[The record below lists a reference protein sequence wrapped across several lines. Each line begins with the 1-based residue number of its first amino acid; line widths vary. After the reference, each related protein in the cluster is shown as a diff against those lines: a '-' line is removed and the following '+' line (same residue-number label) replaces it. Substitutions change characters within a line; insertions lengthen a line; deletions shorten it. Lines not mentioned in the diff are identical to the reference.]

1 MTERLQK
8 LIARSGLCS
17 RRAAEELLAAGRVR
31 VNGEVAALGDRADPA
46 CDRIEVDGKPL
57 AAAPELVYL
66 MLNKPRGYVTT
77 LADERGRATAAELV
91 ADCDTRVFPVG
102 RLDKDTEGLLLFT
115 DDGMLDVRLLRP
127 ERHVEKEYE
136 YRAFGHLDEAALR
149 QLETGVVLAEGQP
162 LSRPARAAL
171 LAHTTIGESE
181 AYLPERFREKYLKN
195 SGRPVTVGKLWITE
209 GRKHQVKLMVK
220 AVGAH
225 VFYLKRWA
233 IGPVRLDAALAPG
246 AYRPLTPEE
255 LHALG
260 L

>member
-102 RLDKDTEGLLLFT
+102 RLDRDSEGLLLMT
-115 DDGMLDVRLLRP
+115 NDGALAQAMLHPRGEVDKVSQVTVSGTLEHSPERLSAIRMLDGERIRPAKVEILRRWPGQALLEITIHEGKNRQIRRMCRQVGLNVLRLQRVREHTLSL
-127 ERHVEKEYE
+127 
-136 YRAFGHLDEAALR
+136 GHLKPGKWRYLTEAEIR
-149 QLETGVVLAEGQP
+149 T
-162 LSRPARAAL
+162 
-171 LAHTTIGESE
+171 
-181 AYLPERFREKYLKN
+181 
-195 SGRPVTVGKLWITE
+195 
-209 GRKHQVKLMVK
+209 
-220 AVGAH
+220 
-225 VFYLKRWA
+225 LKRS
-233 IGPVRLDAALAPG
+233 
-246 AYRPLTPEE
+246 
-255 LHALG
+255 LHYEP
-260 L
+260 

>member
-77 LADERGRATAAELV
+77 LADEQGRATAAELV

-102 RLDKDTEGLLLFT
+102 RLDRDSEGLLLMT
-115 DDGMLDVRLLRP
+115 NDGALAQAMLHPRGEVDKVYQVTVSGTLERSPKRLSAIRMLDGERIRPAKVEILRRWPGQALLEITIHEGKNRQIRRMCRQVGLNVLRLQRVREHTLSL
-127 ERHVEKEYE
+127 
-136 YRAFGHLDEAALR
+136 GHLKPGKWRYLTEAEIR
-149 QLETGVVLAEGQP
+149 T
-162 LSRPARAAL
+162 
-171 LAHTTIGESE
+171 
-181 AYLPERFREKYLKN
+181 
-195 SGRPVTVGKLWITE
+195 
-209 GRKHQVKLMVK
+209 
-220 AVGAH
+220 
-225 VFYLKRWA
+225 LKRS
-233 IGPVRLDAALAPG
+233 
-246 AYRPLTPEE
+246 
-255 LHALG
+255 LHYEP
-260 L
+260 